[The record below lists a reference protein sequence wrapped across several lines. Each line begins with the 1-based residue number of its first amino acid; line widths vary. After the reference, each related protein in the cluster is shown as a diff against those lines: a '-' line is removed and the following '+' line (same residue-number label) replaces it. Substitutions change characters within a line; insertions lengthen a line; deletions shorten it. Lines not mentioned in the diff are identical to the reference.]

1 VAEPLDSS
9 FLLDPEQTA
18 RQKRRREHR
27 FHVVEVPGLR
37 LLGFAL
43 LTALVCLHE
52 VFAPVPNWRLPLTL
66 GAWLLVYSLVSW
78 AVLRALYEKVAWP
91 NLGILF
97 LGIDM
102 FAFVFIIYMTGA
114 DQSWLLFLLLMRVA
128 DQANTNFRRALA
140 FGHLAVVGYAL
151 LVLYIVFVE
160 GRTISW
166 PAEAFKVFL
175 LYAGNLYIS
184 LTARTAERLRARM
197 VAAIR
202 LARDVVGRLQ
212 TQSAELEVARLQAE
226 ESNRTKSEFLANMSH
241 EIRTPMNGIL
251 GMTDLVLDSELTSEQ
266 RSSLHLVKSSAE
278 SLLRIINDILDL
290 SKIEAGRLSVDPA
303 GFLLREHLA
312 RCIKTMAFRASEKED
327 IELVY
332 EVAPDVP
339 DHLVGDWLRLQQILI
354 NLIGNALKFTGQ
366 GEVAVR
372 LELHERTADEAVLHF
387 SVRDTG
393 VGIPVDRQAAI
404 FEAFTQAD
412 GSTAR
417 SHGGTGLG
425 LTISLK
431 LVDMMGGRM
440 WLESEPGRGA
450 TFHFTA
456 RVGVRPGDDVTA
468 DARNVNPLAGRRAIV
483 VDDNPTARRVLL
495 EMLTRWGVETASAAS
510 GPEALTMLR
519 DAAQAGTPFRI
530 VLLDLMMPG
539 MGGPVVASEIRDDGA
554 LSSAAVIVL
563 APGDVWAGTHKGRSK
578 FSAVVPKPVVEAEL
592 LDILLETLGLKSGT
606 QRLVAQRAQLAARAG
621 DPAARPFP
629 ASADATARLAE
640 APEARRRQGRDN
652 APALRILLAE
662 DNPVNQFLAVR
673 LLEKQGHSVEAVTSG
688 RAVLAAIEHDRFDV
702 ALMDL
707 QMPEMDGFE
716 ATAII
721 RERERA
727 TGAHLPIIALTA
739 NAMVGDREQCLA
751 AGMDGYVAKP
761 IDIGDLVDEIRRVTA
776 AA

>member
-1 VAEPLDSS
+1 MAESLESS

-18 RQKRRREHR
+18 QQKRRRERH
-27 FHVVEVPGLR
+27 FHVIEVPGLR

-43 LTALVCLHE
+43 LTALACLHE
-52 VFAPVPNWRLPLTL
+52 VFAPSESGWRLPLTL
-66 GAWLLVYSLVSW
+66 GLWLLAYGLGVW
-78 AVLRALYEKVAWP
+78 ALLYLFYDRIPRP
-91 NLGILF
+91 NLGMAF
-97 LGIDM
+97 LAIDM
-102 FAFVFIIYMTGA
+102 FAFVWVIYMTGA
-114 DQSWLLFLLLMRVA
+114 DQSWLFFLLFMRVA
-128 DQANTNFRRALA
+128 DQTNTNFRRALG
-140 FGHLAVVGYAL
+140 FGHLAVAGYGL
-151 LVLYIVFVE
+151 LVLYIVLVE
-160 GRTISW
+160 GRTVSW
-166 PAEAFKVFL
+166 PAEAFKIFL

-202 LARDVVGRLQ
+202 LARDLVGRLQ
-212 TQSAELEVARLQAE
+212 TQSSELDVARLQAE

-266 RSSLHLVKSSAE
+266 RSALHLVKSSAE

-290 SKIEAGRLSVDPA
+290 SKIEAGRVSVDPA
-303 GFLLREHLA
+303 GFHLREHLA
-312 RCIKTMAFRASEKED
+312 RCIKTMAFRASEKEL
-327 IELVY
+327 EFVY
-332 EVAPDVP
+332 DVAPDVP

-354 NLIGNALKFTGQ
+354 NLIGNALKFTER
-366 GEVAVR
+366 GEVAVA
-372 LELHERTADEAVLHF
+372 LGVEARTASEAVLHF

-393 VGIPVDRQAAI
+393 IGIPVDRQNAI

-425 LTISLK
+425 LTISRK

-440 WLESEPGRGA
+440 WLESVPGHGA

-456 RVGVRPGDDVTA
+456 RVGVRPGDDAST
-468 DARNVNPLAGRRAIV
+468 DASHVNPLAGRRAIV
-483 VDDNPTARRVLL
+483 VDDNATSRRVLH
-495 EMLTRWGVETASAAS
+495 EMLTRWGVHTASAAG
-510 GPEALTMLR
+510 GPEALAMMR
-519 DAAQAGTPFRI
+519 DAARAGTPYRI
-530 VLLDLMMPG
+530 VLLDMDMPG

-554 LSSAAVIVL
+554 LASAAVVML
-563 APGDVWAGTHKGRSK
+563 APGDVWAGTQKGRSR

-592 LDILLETLGLKSGT
+592 LDILLETLGLKSGS
-606 QRLVAQRAQLAARAG
+606 RRVVERPAPSVARVDVPVARAPELVARSHE
-621 DPAARPFP
+621 PVARPF
-629 ASADATARLAE
+629 A
-640 APEARRRQGRDN
+640 GRGTV
-652 APALRILLAE
+652 PALRILLAE

-673 LLEKQGHSVEAVTSG
+673 LLEKQGHTVEAVTSG
-688 RAVLAAIEHDRFDV
+688 REVLTAIERDRFDV

-721 RERERA
+721 RARARA

-739 NAMVGDREQCLA
+739 NAMVGDRESCIA

-761 IDIGDLVDEIRRVTA
+761 IDLGSLVDEIRRVTA